1 MSNKNESLLTQSSM
15 LSEQCAIC
23 DVSLMVD
30 KLSDYD
36 DVTKL
41 LVSCASHFLTYR
53 KFDHVTNFGYE
64 DPRQIFAYVACH
76 VSEIVARASDFPAV
90 TLFFCFT
97 CFPASV
103 SYYSAFFRTW

>member
-1 MSNKNESLLTQSSM
+1 M

-23 DVSLMVD
+23 DVSLMVA

-76 VSEIVARASDFPAV
+76 VSEIVA
-90 TLFFCFT
+90 
-97 CFPASV
+97 
-103 SYYSAFFRTW
+103 